1 MANKIYLLGFFLILK
16 VTTFNA
22 QNAGIGNY
30 NPAYKLDITGTL
42 RLQHSNSTAGFW
54 LDGTTMPTR
63 SFIGTLND
71 SHFGIYGNGGA
82 GWNFLV
88 NNNNNNVGI
97 GTSAP
102 LFRLDINGRMRI
114 QNSAN
119 SAGIWFDGNTLPVR
133 SFIGIMNDTYTGI
146 YGGGGSGWNFVM
158 NATNGNTGIGTTAP
172 TAKLDLNGSLR
183 IRSNSPVRGS
193 ELTSGDSNGNAEWNN
208 PISFRADG
216 TINIINMPIS
226 SNNWTKVQF
235 NQSPAYN
242 LGNDYQPASSEFVV
256 AENGIYEFKAEVS
269 FDNYSNRK
277 QSIRVISQRNGVNST
292 IGQLQNQGIFISNI
306 HVNFYENM
314 KISVEVYLIAGDKVW
329 IEAYVEPPGPNQVN
343 INSNPIYTWFSGNI
357 VSRI

>member
-1 MANKIYLLGFFLILK
+1 M
-16 VTTFNA
+16 
-22 QNAGIGNY
+22 
-30 NPAYKLDITGTL
+30 
-42 RLQHSNSTAGFW
+42 
-54 LDGTTMPTR
+54 
-63 SFIGTLND
+63 
-71 SHFGIYGNGGA
+71 
-82 GWNFLV
+82 
-88 NNNNNNVGI
+88 
-97 GTSAP
+97 
-102 LFRLDINGRMRI
+102 
-114 QNSAN
+114 
-119 SAGIWFDGNTLPVR
+119 
-133 SFIGIMNDTYTGI
+133 
-146 YGGGGSGWNFVM
+146 
-158 NATNGNTGIGTTAP
+158 
-172 TAKLDLNGSLR
+172 
-183 IRSNSPVRGS
+183 
-193 ELTSGDSNGNAEWNN
+193 TSGDSNGNAEWNN